1 MTLTSLAGLSEAE
14 RNQALK
20 QYDLIRPFLDERV
33 PLTYVAR
40 DHGLALRT
48 ARRWVDCFRR
58 HGLAGLARKPR
69 CDRQKRSISDTL
81 RKLIEGLAL
90 KRLRLSVAAIHRQA
104 ASLGSHGGETRLAYV
119 RRR

>member
-14 RNQALK
+14 RDQALK
-20 QYDLIRPFLDERV
+20 HYDLIRPFLDERV

-58 HGLAGLARKPR
+58 HGLAGLAAGRGAIARSDSSPTRSEKPSR
-69 CDRQKRSISDTL
+69 
-81 RKLIEGLAL
+81 
-90 KRLRLSVAAIHRQA
+90 VWP
-104 ASLGSHGGETRLAYV
+104 
-119 RRR
+119 